1 MIKRWTG
8 LSLILACLILTA
20 CGGSGGGS
28 HPGNNGGT
36 PPTNPDDGGDDN
48 GPPPG
53 TINVSPKAD
62 AGRDQNVK
70 VGDTVTLDGSASF
83 DEDNDPLT
91 YRWRFVFVPDRS
103 TNAELSD
110 KSAVKPSFV
119 ADMEGT
125 YEVELIVSD
134 GKANSKADTV
144 TITVASANSAPTA
157 HAGDDQSVK
166 TGQRVEVDG
175 RDSQDADGDLLTYQW
190 SFVSVPD
197 GSAAVLEDA
206 SSVVAA
212 FTPDVDGEY
221 RLSLVVN
228 DGVVDSAP
236 DEVVVTASTPNSK
249 PVANPGGN
257 QTVNVGD
264 TVTLDGSSSHD
275 ADNDQ
280 ITYQWHFVT
289 RPAGSNAELS
299 GDTTVSP
306 SFTADV
312 EGDYVVGLVVN
323 DGQED
328 SDNANVTITAQEVD
342 LPPVAVINASTTSAM
357 VGEVVN
363 LDADDSYDPEGR
375 ILRGTWTLASRPEG
389 SNAEIDTKINTW
401 REISIRTDV
410 AGSYTIELIVTEG
423 GQESEP
429 ARVVITAT
437 ELNRKPTADAGE
449 DQTVNIGDLVTLDGS
464 NSIDPNDDVIS
475 YSWSFRSTP
484 EGSSAELTDAS
495 SVAPSFAPDIAGDYI
510 VQLVV
515 NDGEYDSDPVTVKV
529 TAVDPLVDGLKLE
542 SYSFGSWND
551 ETLSYVSN
559 GSMSKTETCVGS
571 CPNYVTLEE
580 YRITAIGGDYTLDNV
595 EAVVITPGY
604 DHLNPLIDGLY
615 TGQTITKGSTVSFD
629 LNVGRINVNQVKVR
643 FSFDV
648 VETGKRFES
657 NITLTLKI

>member
-28 HPGNNGGT
+28 HPSNNGGT

-103 TNAELSD
+103 TSAELSD
-110 KSAVKPSFV
+110 KRAVKPTFV

-125 YEVELIVSD
+125 YEVELIVND
-134 GKANSKADTV
+134 GKADSKADTV

-206 SSVVAA
+206 SSVVAT

-249 PVANPGGN
+249 PVANAGGN

-328 SDNANVTITAQEVD
+328 SDNANVTITAQEVN
-342 LPPVAVINASTTSAM
+342 LPPVAVIDEADRSTVPGTKLQFSSS
-357 VGEVVN
+357 G
-363 LDADDSYDPEGR
+363 SHDPEGSAVTR
-375 ILRGTWTLASRPEG
+375 SWSIVAAPEG
-389 SNAEIDTKINTW
+389 SNAEV
-401 REISIRTDV
+401 EISSFGPNRVSVVFDLEGTYV
-410 AGSYTIELIVTEG
+410 LQLIVNDGELD
-423 GQESEP
+423 SEP
-429 ARVVITAT
+429 ARVTITVKET
-437 ELNRKPTADAGE
+437 NRKPTADAGE

-495 SVAPSFAPDIAGDYI
+495 SVAPSFTPDIAGDYI

-542 SYSFGSWND
+542 YYSFGSWND

-559 GSMSKTETCVGS
+559 GSISKTETCVGS

-657 NITLTLKI
+657 NITLTLRI